1 MIRCAQAPTLE
12 ALSTLRSPLPR
23 IVHTRTDY
31 SSLPAFESNNIVIVH
46 IVSYSMDQKKLKHD
60 DYTVAWICPIV
71 VEQFAALAM
80 LDERHQRLPQPEQDH
95 NTYNLG
101 RIYGHNVVIVRPPMA
116 GNCFA
121 ATVVAQM
128 RRTYP
133 RLRFGLLVGIGGG
146 VPTKTDEGPI
156 RLGHVVVS
164 QPVGQHSGAVQYDH
178 GKAEANKFVR
188 TGFLAPPPHVLLNA
202 ALEAQVNRLD
212 MSTDPLIAHLNR
224 IDITKPRLRQYG
236 RPQADQDQLYEPG
249 YIHSDRE
256 LSCNECG
263 CDTTKRINRDASDD
277 DWVVIHRGTIASGE
291 AVIKNG
297 RQRDALAQEHKILC
311 FEMEAA
317 GALNDFPCLVIRGIS
332 DYSDSHKNDN
342 WHGYAAAVAAA
353 YARELFNHM
362 PVEEVK
368 QCKVAEKGDLIDARQ
383 YL

>member
-1 MIRCAQAPTLE
+1 
-12 ALSTLRSPLPR
+12 
-23 IVHTRTDY
+23 
-31 SSLPAFESNNIVIVH
+31 
-46 IVSYSMDQKKLKHD
+46 MDRKNLKHD
-60 DYTVAWICPIV
+60 DYTVAWICPLV

-80 LDERHQRLPQPEQDH
+80 LDEKHERLPQPEHDH

-101 RIYGHNVVIVRPPMA
+101 SIYGHNVVIARLPMA

-121 ATVVAQM
+121 ATVVAQL
-128 RRTYP
+128 RNTYP

-146 VPTKTDEGPI
+146 VPTSTDEGPI

-188 TGFLAPPPHVLLNA
+188 KGYLAPPPHVLLNA
-202 ALEAQVNRLD
+202 ALEAQVHRLG
-212 MSTDPLIAHLNR
+212 MSTDPLAAHLNR
-224 IDITKPRLRQYG
+224 IDTSKPRLRHFK
-236 RPQADQDQLYEPG
+236 RPKADQDYLYEPG
-249 YIHSDRE
+249 YIHLDRE
-256 LSCNECG
+256 KSCKLCG
-263 CDTTKRINRDASDD
+263 CDTSKRVIRDAEDSDDDSICDNDD

-291 AVIKNG
+291 VVMRDG
-297 RQRDALAQEHKILC
+297 LQRDALAQEHEILC

-332 DYSDSHKNDN
+332 DYSDSHKNDK

-362 PVEEVK
+362 PVDEVK
-368 QCKVAEKGDLIDARQ
+368 QCKIAERGDLMNSQQ